1 MEGPRRADP
10 ARLVSRRGSGEA
22 PPPLNRRRAQA
33 VATYGPAMAVSPL
46 PRRQL
51 LQLGAAALPLLL
63 GGCRQDRHRLAASR
77 RDLPAL
83 WTARLPRDWTLQTL
97 EEPAAVSRSVLGA
110 ATARPDLAQLWD
122 GWATAL
128 PASVLQPFG
137 APELLSR
144 LAPLA
149 GPVSRLF
156 APEGAPALAFP
167 WAVDPWVL
175 LLRDRPDLARR
186 HEEGW
191 GLLLDPSLRGRLVM
205 PSSPRLTISLVEAD
219 PQRLRQLRR
228 ATLANDERDGLSL
241 LLTGEAEAM
250 VLPRRR
256 AVPLLRSDPRLAVVL
271 PVQGAPLGWN
281 LLLRPAGSSAPS
293 PLTWLEAALQ
303 PPLLPR
309 LLAAGWVPPL
319 PRPQL
324 EAAAASLPG
333 EQRQL
338 LVPPD
343 AVLQRCW
350 SLPPL
355 TEQERRN
362 LQQLWDEAAPSPP

>member
-1 MEGPRRADP
+1 MVE
-10 ARLVSRRGSGEA
+10 
-22 PPPLNRRRAQA
+22 
-33 VATYGPAMAVSPL
+33 SPL

-51 LQLGAAALPLLL
+51 LRLGAAVLPLLL
-63 GGCRQDRHRLAASR
+63 GGCRQDRHRLVASP
-77 RDLPAL
+77 RDLPSL

-97 EEPAAVSRSVLGA
+97 EEPAAVSRSMREA

-128 PASVLQPFG
+128 PSSALQPFG
-137 APELLSR
+137 APGLLRR
-144 LAPLA
+144 LSPLA

-156 APEGAPALAFP
+156 GPAGAPQLAFP
-167 WAVDPWVL
+167 WALDPWVL

-186 HEEGW
+186 RDEGW
-191 GLLLDPSLRGRLVM
+191 GLLLDPSLRGRLVL
-205 PSSPRLTISLVEAD
+205 PSSPRLTISLVAGD
-219 PQRLRQLRR
+219 PLRLRQLRR

-241 LLTGEAEAM
+241 LLSGEAEAM

-271 PVQGAPLGWN
+271 PSQGAPLGWN
-281 LLLRPAGSSAPS
+281 LLLRPAGAAAPA
-293 PLTWLEAALQ
+293 PLDWLEAALQ

-319 PRPQL
+319 PQGLL
-324 EAAAASLPG
+324 EAAAASLPPP
-333 EQRQL
+333 QRQL
-338 LVPPD
+338 LVPSE

-355 TEQERRN
+355 AADERQA
-362 LQQLWDEAAPSPP
+362 LQQLWDEAAPAQP

>member
-1 MEGPRRADP
+1 MP
-10 ARLVSRRGSGEA
+10 A
-22 PPPLNRRRAQA
+22 
-33 VATYGPAMAVSPL
+33 SPL

-63 GGCRQDRHRLAASR
+63 GGCRQERHRLLASR

-83 WTARLPRDWTLQTL
+83 WTARLPRDWSLRS
-97 EEPAAVSRSVLGA
+97 EDEPAAVAEALRGPA
-110 ATARPDLAQLWD
+110 AARPALAQLWD
-122 GWATAL
+122 GWATSL

-137 APELLSR
+137 SAGLLSR

-149 GPVSRLF
+149 SPASRLF
-156 APEGAPALAFP
+156 APAGAPTVAFP

-186 HEEGW
+186 RDEGW
-191 GLLLDPSLRGRLVM
+191 GLLLDPSLRGRLVL
-205 PSSPRLTISLVEAD
+205 PSSPRLSLSLVQAD

-228 ATLANDERDGLSL
+228 ASLANDERDGLSL
-241 LLTGEAEAM
+241 LLSGEAEAM

-271 PVQGAPLGWN
+271 PQQGAPLGWN
-281 LLLRPAGSSAPS
+281 LLLRPAGAAVEP
-293 PLTWLEAALQ
+293 PLEWLEAVLQ

-319 PRPQL
+319 PRSQL
-324 EAAAASLPG
+324 EVAATSLPAP
-333 EQRQL
+333 QRQL
-338 LVPPD
+338 LLPPE

-355 TEQERRN
+355 TADERRT
-362 LQQLWDEAAPSPP
+362 LQQLWDEAAPETP